1 MLQYSALKSPVVQYN
16 SWHAGTGIQWTG
28 EKSYWLEVG
37 EEVRDGRAERSSASC
52 NFIMPEVDGTGSSFL
67 LDLVLP
73 TLLKKWSSDIW
84 EVAFFFFWVMDDTVT
99 LDCILNG
106 CCNVSVPFN
115 VQALSAANLASQCVL
130 LTVPAMGQ
138 NKSCNLGPLLS
149 SWALTNISLPSSSFL
164 TTTNSPFPLS
174 FSKSHPY

>member
-1 MLQYSALKSPVVQYN
+1 MLQSSALKSPVVQYN

-84 EVAFFFFWVMDDTVT
+84 EVAFFSFESWMTRSHWIAFWMAAAMFLYHSMFRPSLLQTWH
-99 LDCILNG
+99 L
-106 CCNVSVPFN
+106 SVFCSLCLPWGKTNLVIWGLCWVPELLPISPCLALPF
-115 VQALSAANLASQCVL
+115 
-130 LTVPAMGQ
+130 
-138 NKSCNLGPLLS
+138 
-149 SWALTNISLPSSSFL
+149 
-164 TTTNSPFPLS
+164 
-174 FSKSHPY
+174 